1 MFFSITRAPLL
12 FVLLQAGAAVPV
24 TAQTLAYDIATFSP
38 PEGWKAERRQTS
50 MEFTDIDQA
59 AHTYCILGVYA
70 STPGSGSTDTAFARE
85 WDALIR
91 RGFSTG
97 APPKP
102 SGGRTPSGLGYLEGG
117 STVSQGGRTSY
128 AHLMVFAAGNR
139 TMSVVL
145 LASNEAALGA
155 RRVALQSFFESLRL
169 RPDAGAGPTP
179 SSTQAAA
186 SRLIYQVPAGWTSA
200 ESGGAVTLARTVD
213 LGFGQKQEF
222 RITIGTPESVA
233 GNPVDTFHAL
243 WRRTI
248 GGMFATQFHPLP
260 LRVRLRG
267 GAALLYDGT
276 QMRLRQNNAQM
287 DGFVY
292 VVLGGGTAVPLIAT
306 YSGWDAELD
315 RALRQFFDSVRL
327 PGAAG
332 QATPLFTGEEIAGV
346 WRSSSSTLANWV
358 DAAGNYRGDAS
369 VATGETL
376 TIKADGTYESQ
387 FAAITGANRMRQ
399 HDVGRYTI
407 EDDFLVLRPETP
419 GRQQSRQRI
428 TGVGRSTDGRGSFLL
443 LGITRDD
450 FPILSAGSTRPGAG
464 DLYVSVR

>member
-1 MFFSITRAPLL
+1 
-12 FVLLQAGAAVPV
+12 
-24 TAQTLAYDIATFSP
+24 
-38 PEGWKAERRQTS
+38 
-50 MEFTDIDQA
+50 
-59 AHTYCILGVYA
+59 
-70 STPGSGSTDTAFARE
+70 
-85 WDALIR
+85 
-91 RGFSTG
+91 
-97 APPKP
+97 
-102 SGGRTPSGLGYLEGG
+102 
-117 STVSQGGRTSY
+117 
-128 AHLMVFAAGNR
+128 
-139 TMSVVL
+139 
-145 LASNEAALGA
+145 
-155 RRVALQSFFESLRL
+155 
-169 RPDAGAGPTP
+169 
-179 SSTQAAA
+179 
-186 SRLIYQVPAGWTSA
+186 
-200 ESGGAVTLARTVD
+200 
-213 LGFGQKQEF
+213 
-222 RITIGTPESVA
+222 
-233 GNPVDTFHAL
+233 
-243 WRRTI
+243 
-248 GGMFATQFHPLP
+248 
-260 LRVRLRG
+260 
-267 GAALLYDGT
+267 
-276 QMRLRQNNAQM
+276 M

-428 TGVGRSTDGRGSFLL
+428 TGVGRSTDGRGSLLL